1 MPAII
6 FEEDGI
12 VLKSFQEVR
21 EELRAEWREIFNGID
36 LSPTTPDGH
45 HVNLEAKVITDCF
58 QAVQTALTNLDRRYS
73 GGYFLEI
80 LAAFLGLERR
90 QASYASPLVKFSG
103 DEGTVVPAG
112 TTVSFEGSAYNFSL
126 EEEITIGSDGSAS
139 GYCVCDTPG
148 LVDLK
153 VGAWDMVSTTPSG
166 VTCEYEG
173 PTSYGGSDR
182 ESDESLRVR
191 MDAAD
196 ITGLAT
202 TDGMLTYLRNEIG
215 ADIGLIVNDEPYQ
228 DAEGIPGHS
237 FRVVVPSTNGS
248 TDEQIAQAIWVCKP
262 SGIRPDGNVE
272 AEATDKKGLKHVMK
286 FSRPSAVGVDVKI
299 VLTLYT
305 EEAFP
310 VDGTYA
316 VKKAIE
322 GWAFGT
328 DGWASPEYTPGKDVI
343 LARFYTPILTVPG
356 IGSAVIQAKK
366 HDSAETWSSSNIA
379 ISSQEIAMLSSL
391 SVEVDS

>member
-21 EELRAEWREIFNGID
+21 EELRADWRQIFNGID

-45 HVNLEAKVITDCF
+45 HVDLEAKVITDCF

-73 GGYFLEI
+73 GGHFLEL

-90 QASYASPLVKFSG
+90 QASYAAPLIKFSG
-103 DEGTVVPAG
+103 EEGTVIPAG
-112 TTVSFEGSAYNFSL
+112 TTVTFEGSAYNFAL
-126 EEEITIGSDGSAS
+126 EEEITIGNSGNAS
-139 GYCVCDTPG
+139 GYCVCDTAG
-148 LVDLK
+148 QVDLK

-173 PTSYGGSDR
+173 PKSYGGSDR
-182 ESDESLRVR
+182 ESDESLRAR

-262 SGIRPDGNVE
+262 SGIKPDGNVS
-272 AEATDKKGLKHVMK
+272 AEATDKFGLKHTMK
-286 FSRPSAVGVDVKI
+286 FSRPSSVGIDVRI

-310 VDGTYA
+310 VDGVND
-316 VKKAIE
+316 VKNAIE
-322 GWAFGT
+322 GWAYGT
-328 DGWASPEYTPGKDVI
+328 NGWASPEYTPGKDVI

-366 HDSAETWSSSNIA
+366 HGTDTWSSSNIP
-379 ISSQEIAMLSSL
+379 INSQEIANIESL

>member
-21 EELRAEWREIFNGID
+21 EELRADWRQIFNGID
-36 LSPTTPDGH
+36 LSPATPDGH
-45 HVNLEAKVITDCF
+45 HVDLEAKVITDSF

-73 GGYFLEI
+73 GGHFLEL

-90 QASYASPLVKFSG
+90 QASYAAPLIKFSG
-103 DEGTVVPAG
+103 EEETVIPAG
-112 TTVSFEGSAYNFSL
+112 TTVTFEGSAYNFAL
-126 EEEITIGSDGSAS
+126 EEEITIGNSGNAS
-139 GYCVCDTPG
+139 GYCVCDTAG
-148 LVDLK
+148 QVDLK
-153 VGAWDMVSTTPSG
+153 VGSWDMVSTTPSG

-182 ESDESLRVR
+182 ESDESLRAR

-202 TDGMLTYLRNEIG
+202 ADGMLTYLRNEIG
-215 ADIGLIVNDEPYQ
+215 PDISLIVNDEPTT
-228 DAEGIPGHS
+228 DADGIPGHS
-237 FRVVVPSTNGS
+237 FRVVVPTTNGTPDS
-248 TDEQIAQAIWVCKP
+248 DIAQAIWVCKP

-328 DGWASPEYTPGKDVI
+328 DGWPSPEYTPGKDVI

-366 HDSAETWSSSNIA
+366 HGSDTWSSSNIA
-379 ISSQEIAMLSSL
+379 ISSQEIATLSSL
-391 SVEVDS
+391 SVEVGS